1 MRRLTFR
8 RPAWLTHRPMPA
20 IIGIGL
26 AAASVA
32 VGGCLTVV
40 SGLAG
45 PAASTSR
52 QAAAG
57 FPGAGRPGSPAIGGA
72 GATALSLP
80 FSRPTAM
87 GPVPPPTASAGTGG
101 SQPAASDVANTTSPR
116 LIVPDVIAAVP
127 GGVTAGDIAKLRK
140 IGQVRAVLP
149 IAGGRVAVNGEQVT
163 VLGAPAAKLRPW
175 MPPDTAVRQ
184 DVWADF
190 GAGDLVTTTGVAR
203 AAGLRAGADYPVSAA
218 VRTGIHFGSTALLGV
233 AGVGGIVSDAAAKRL
248 GLVRNVAVLVNA
260 PAADMLT
267 LTSQVSAALGKGS
280 QVVRLV
286 PVSVSTHLPV
296 DTHVPSG
303 RPASYLGLYQESA
316 VQYCP
321 GLSWTVLAAIGQIE
335 SGDGANVGPS
345 TAGALGPMQFLPSTW
360 KIWGMTAFGETG
372 APNIMDPFDAVPSAA
387 RMLCA
392 DGAASG
398 GQQLRQAIFD
408 YNHATWYVDE
418 VLSLAGE
425 YANEFS

>member
-1 MRRLTFR
+1 VRRLTFR
-8 RPAWLTHRPMPA
+8 RPAWLTRRPVPA
-20 IIGIGL
+20 VIGIGL

-32 VGGCLTVV
+32 AGGCLAAV
-40 SGLAG
+40 SGVAG
-45 PAASTSR
+45 PPASASR
-52 QAAAG
+52 QGAAG
-57 FPGAGRPGSPAIGGA
+57 LPGAARPSSPGVGGA

-80 FSRPTAM
+80 WSRPTVI
-87 GPVPPPTASAGTGG
+87 GPVPPSAASADGGTGRAAGTGTAG
-101 SQPAASDVANTTSPR
+101 TTPPR
-116 LIVPDVIAAVP
+116 LVVPDVIAAVP
-127 GGVTAGDIAKLRK
+127 GGVTAGDVAKLRK

-149 IAGGRVAVNGEQVT
+149 IAGGRVTVNGKQVT

-190 GAGDLVTTTGVAR
+190 GAGDLVTTADVAHS
-203 AAGLRAGADYPVSAA
+203 AGLHAGTDYPVSAA
-218 VRTGIHFGSTALLGV
+218 VRTGIRFGASALLGV
-233 AGVGGIVSDAAAKRL
+233 SGIGGIVSDAAAKRL

-260 PAADMLT
+260 PAANMLT
-267 LTSQVSAALGKGS
+267 LTSQVSAVLGQGS

-296 DTHVPSG
+296 DTRVPSG
-303 RPASYLGLYQESA
+303 RPANYLDLYQESA
-316 VQYCP
+316 ARYCP

-372 APNIMDPFDAVPSAA
+372 APNIMDPLDAVPSAA

-392 DGAASG
+392 DGAAAG

-425 YANEFS
+425 YATEFS

>member
-1 MRRLTFR
+1 VRRLTFR
-8 RPAWLTHRPMPA
+8 RPAWLTRRPVSA

-26 AAASVA
+26 AAASVVV
-32 VGGCLTVV
+32 VGFLTIV
-40 SGLAG
+40 SGAAG
-45 PAASTSR
+45 PAASASR
-52 QAAAG
+52 QAAG
-57 FPGAGRPGSPAIGGA
+57 GVPGAARPGSPATGAA

-80 FSRPTAM
+80 WSRPTAI
-87 GPVPPPTASAGTGG
+87 GPVPPSAVSAAAGGKQSAGVD
-101 SQPAASDVANTTSPR
+101 AAGDAPPR

-127 GGVTAGDIAKLRK
+127 GGVTAADVAKLRK

-149 IAGGRVAVNGEQVT
+149 IAGGRVAVNGKQVT
-163 VLGAPAAKLRPW
+163 VLSAPAAKLRPW

-203 AAGLRAGADYPVSAA
+203 AAGLRAGTDYPVSAA
-218 VRTGIHFGSTALLGV
+218 VRTGIRYGASALLGV
-233 AGVGGIVSDAAAKRL
+233 AGVGGIVSDTAAKRL
-248 GLVRNVAVLVNA
+248 GLVRNVAVLVDA
-260 PAADMLT
+260 PAANMLT
-267 LTSQVSAALGKGS
+267 LTSQVNAALGQGS

-303 RPASYLGLYQESA
+303 RPGSYVELYQESA
-316 VQYCP
+316 AQYCP

-360 KIWGMTAFGETG
+360 KIWGITAFGETG

-392 DGAASG
+392 DGAAAG

-425 YANEFS
+425 YGTEFS